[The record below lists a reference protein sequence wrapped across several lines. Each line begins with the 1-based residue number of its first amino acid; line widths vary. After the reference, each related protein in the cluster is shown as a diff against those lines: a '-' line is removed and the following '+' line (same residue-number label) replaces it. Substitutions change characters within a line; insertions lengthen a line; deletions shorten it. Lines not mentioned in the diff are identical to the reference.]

1 MPELPEIFNLARQM
15 NGELTGKKISAV
27 EVRQEKCLNIPVPE
41 FQSLV
46 TGKTINS
53 VRPRGKWLFVK
64 LEPGA
69 CFLLSLGMGGDVLY
83 HREEGALPDK
93 YQLKFDFSDGSFLTV
108 GFWWFGY
115 AHAVEE
121 GRLKEH
127 KMTSSLGISPLDE
140 AEYTFENFSAILKG
154 KKGAVKPLL
163 MSQGYLAG
171 IGNVYI
177 QDILFRAKLHPHRKI
192 SQISGEE
199 RKLLFE
205 VIREDLKKAA
215 ALGGL
220 AYEKDL
226 YGQPGGFKDFLVGY
240 KEGQPCPACG
250 AVIQKIKT
258 GSTASYI
265 CPSCQALPQSAIT

>member
-15 NGELTGKKISAV
+15 KVELTGKKISAV
-27 EVRQEKCLNIPVPE
+27 EVRQEKCLNIPVPD

-46 TGKTINS
+46 TGKTIGPVS
-53 VRPRGKWLFVK
+53 SRGKWLFVK

-69 CFLLSLGMGGDVLY
+69 YFLLSLGMGGDVVY
-83 HREEGALPDK
+83 HKEKGALPDK
-93 YQLKFDFSDGSFLTV
+93 YQLKFDFSDGSILTV

-127 KMTSSLGISPLDE
+127 RMTSALGISPLDD
-140 AEYTFENFSAILKG
+140 AEYTFENFSALLQG
-154 KKGAVKPLL
+154 KKGAVKTML
-163 MSQGYLAG
+163 MNQGYLAG

-177 QDILFRAKLHPHRKI
+177 QDILFRAKLHPNRKI
-192 SQISGEE
+192 SQISGED
-199 RKLLFE
+199 RKLLFG
-205 VIREDLKKAA
+205 VIREDLKRAA

-250 AVIQKIKT
+250 TVIQKIKT

-265 CPSCQALPQSAIT
+265 CPSCQVLT